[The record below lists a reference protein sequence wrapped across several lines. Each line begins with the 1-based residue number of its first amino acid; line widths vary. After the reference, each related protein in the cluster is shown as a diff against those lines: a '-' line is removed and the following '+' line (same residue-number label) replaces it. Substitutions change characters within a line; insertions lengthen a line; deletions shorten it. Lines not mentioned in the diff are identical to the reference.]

1 MVWHPKALC
10 WLSKDQVHAVML
22 LFINIQLFD
31 SIGILHHRDI
41 RAINGGRVGGLV
53 ELRRVVHKRGHVW
66 IYFPRCS
73 SMHRVIQTC
82 QVPGKRYI
90 LVSLNW
96 ANLAKRARKI
106 PRRMHFLHDRSHG
119 WGCLVLHLLLFE
131 YIPRDPT
138 FVFLL
143 QRFVFQKVWSH
154 DPVDLF
160 EILEDCESG
169 RFFFAWHVL
178 RQVVVRI

>member
-1 MVWHPKALC
+1 
-10 WLSKDQVHAVML
+10 
-22 LFINIQLFD
+22 
-31 SIGILHHRDI
+31 
-41 RAINGGRVGGLV
+41 
-53 ELRRVVHKRGHVW
+53 
-66 IYFPRCS
+66 
-73 SMHRVIQTC
+73 
-82 QVPGKRYI
+82 
-90 LVSLNW
+90 
-96 ANLAKRARKI
+96 
-106 PRRMHFLHDRSHG
+106 MHFLHDRSHG

-131 YIPRDPT
+131 NIPRDPT

-178 RQVVVRI
+178 RQVVVRIQLHRSSPCLIESNCWCWRCPMELRIHVERSNYIFFVTRGWSTKQVMPLPQELRVLSRGLNLMVIIQWFFSCRGGYFVVTIHHFWQAMFTHLV